1 MIRKSLNI
9 SLFVLAFAAL
19 CLAADPSGKW
29 EGTINTPNGEIKL
42 VFTFKV
48 EGDKLTGT
56 VESPRGERP
65 ITDGKVTGDE
75 LSFKVTAGD
84 NVMTYQGKMAGDT
97 LNMKSQ
103 GPRGERELVLKR
115 AAAAAAKQGT

>member
-1 MIRKSLNI
+1 MIRKSLVI
-9 SLFVLAFAAL
+9 GLFVIAFAAL
-19 CLAADPSGKW
+19 CLAASDPSGKW
-29 EGTINTPNGEIKL
+29 EGTINTPNGDIKL

-48 EGDKLTGT
+48 EGDKLSGT

-65 ITDGKVTGDE
+65 ITDGKVSGDD

-84 NVMTYQGKMAGDT
+84 NVMTYQGKMSGDSM
-97 LNMKSQ
+97 NMKSQ

-115 AAAAAAKQGT
+115 AAAAKQGT